1 MSPELLLRH
10 CDKNRH
16 LYSNLPLVPYS
27 CFKGSIKGQLG
38 ICNRFGLAL
47 CVSAMLMCSCAS
59 SKAEGPIESVKAPDL
74 PGANLNIED
83 ADIEIDEAYLK
94 PYPLTLED
102 EEEEEEEEEKE
113 VKRGKDGLPL
123 PEGPESDFYEDNVL
137 VVVAKDLIDDGYTYY
152 KADDVAKDSYF
163 LGTDDYYFYR
173 GFLAVLESEG
183 SFKVSYNFLAPLELV
198 EQTVVRDFDCSKIE
212 KGNMVYY
219 KVNGNDS
226 VTMTYDKTIMLFR
239 FESVMPYSDAIPM
252 S

>member
-1 MSPELLLRH
+1 MKRT
-10 CDKNRH
+10 
-16 LYSNLPLVPYS
+16 
-27 CFKGSIKGQLG
+27 I
-38 ICNRFGLAL
+38 RFGLAL
-47 CVSAMLMCSCAS
+47 CVFAMLMCSCAS

-74 PGANLNIED
+74 PGVNLNIED
-83 ADIEIDEAYLK
+83 ADIKIDEAYLK
-94 PYPLTLED
+94 PYPLSLED
-102 EEEEEEEEEKE
+102 EEEEEEEEKE

-137 VVVAKDLIDDGYTYY
+137 VVVAKDFIDDGYTYY

-183 SFKVSYNFLAPLELV
+183 SFKVSYNFLAPEDLV
-198 EQTVVRDFDCSKIE
+198 EQTVIRDFDCSRSE
-212 KGNMVYY
+212 KGNKVYY

-226 VTMTYDKTIMLFR
+226 VTMTYDKETMLFQ
-239 FESVMPYSDAIPM
+239 FNSDMPYSDAFPV